1 MANLEALGSW
11 LQCECPTFWSLLNEK
26 AQRRL
31 PPGIVK
37 YLEEGSAG
45 ERETGRH
52 HLKIAEKLLWHLVNF
67 CSITVVGDAYRRDLS
82 GVATTNQLAEVL
94 CEIAL
99 CVSLSKLSPALTLRP
114 ASGKGTSCDVS
125 FQVAGFPV
133 YGEAK
138 RYEDNWLSGHTP
150 QGPISRSIVKAP
162 PDVNPQGSARPRS
175 MDLYSKLQKVP
186 GQFPDGTLNF
196 LFLFHPSLAESKS
209 YIQQALFGEG
219 AFFMPQND
227 LCLSEDGLFAT
238 EEWRIVSGCCFSR
251 IEPEGNL
258 VCPVVWENPR
268 AFVPIPVPVRMA
280 LDRLKP

>member
-1 MANLEALGSW
+1 MANPEALVTW
-11 LQCECPTFWSLLNEK
+11 LQRECPTFWSLLKEK
-26 AQRRL
+26 AKRSL
-31 PPGIVK
+31 PPGIVE

-45 ERETGRH
+45 EQETGRH
-52 HLKIAEKLLWHLVNF
+52 HLKIAEKRLLHLVNF
-67 CSITVVGDAYRRDLS
+67 CSFTVVGDAYRRNLS

-99 CVSLSKLSPALTLRP
+99 CVSLSQLSPTLTLHP

-125 FQVAGFPV
+125 FQLAGFPV

-138 RYEDNWLSGHTP
+138 RYEDNWLSDHKP

-162 PDVNPQGSARPRS
+162 PGRNPQGSARPRF

-209 YIQQALFGEG
+209 YIQQALFGEET
-219 AFFMPQND
+219 FFTPKNG
-227 LCLSEDGLFAT
+227 LSLSDTGLFAT
-238 EEWRIVSGCCFSR
+238 EEWRVISGCCFSR

-268 AFVPIPVPVRMA
+268 AFVPIPMPVRMA